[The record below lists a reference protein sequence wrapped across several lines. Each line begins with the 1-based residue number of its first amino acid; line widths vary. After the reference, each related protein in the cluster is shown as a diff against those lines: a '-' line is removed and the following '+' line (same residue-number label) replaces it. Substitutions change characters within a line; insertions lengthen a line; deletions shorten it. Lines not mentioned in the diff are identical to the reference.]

1 LYRKAYSKKE
11 HLNLKDINIEAI
23 IKGDQKAFAT
33 LYNEYSSLVYNTAL
47 SYTKIVQ
54 DAEEITQ
61 EVFVKIFR
69 KASTFKGDSK
79 LSTWIYR
86 IAINTSLN
94 HIKKNKKRSIFGG
107 EAKENQ
113 AVDFVHP
120 GVLMENKENTSALFK
135 AMDCL
140 PETQK
145 TAFILSYIEELPR
158 QEVANV
164 METSLK
170 AVESLLQRAKRKM
183 REELIKTY
191 PNRGKKK

>member
-1 LYRKAYSKKE
+1 MYRKAYSKKE